1 MIALEN
7 GLERKRLIYNSY
19 NGLESYV
26 SVCNWNMHFYID
38 GDTQMQ
44 TVL

>member
-7 GLERKRLIYNSY
+7 GLEWKEIIYNLY

-26 SVCNWNMHFYID
+26 SVYY
-38 GDTQMQ
+38 
-44 TVL
+44 